1 LAVVVAGVVASTM
14 SVMVPRAAAQ
24 PAEARVTGAEIE
36 GWLAADQMAVA
47 GLNVINGCHF
57 INKGPGS
64 ARVQTVYCAN
74 TAPFTVTGEA
84 RVEGDRLCS
93 RFVYPDGSRTD
104 SCQDI
109 FRVGENKYETRLNG
123 ATRTVFYRLIR

>member
-1 LAVVVAGVVASTM
+1 MAVVVAGVVASTM
-14 SVMVPRAAAQ
+14 SVMVPQAAAQ
-24 PAEARVTGAEIE
+24 PAETRVTGAEIE
-36 GWLAADQMAVA
+36 GWFAADQMAVA

-84 RVEGDRLCS
+84 RVEGKRLCS
-93 RFVYPDGSRTD
+93 TTPTDPGPTAART
-104 SCQDI
+104 SSAWA
-109 FRVGENKYETRLNG
+109 RTSTRP
-123 ATRTVFYRLIR
+123 A